1 MNVLSRPTHWDVW
14 LERLAQKSAM
24 NSIVFLQ
31 LGGGHLATVD
41 LLSEAGFHLLPV
53 SDYLDTETPAE
64 ARFVLTRIEELAT
77 APGDQRLGELR
88 RRIQEDTTAGKRF
101 ILHSTAPRVAFPII
115 GSQILMDATFQTGP
129 ERGLWADKAPDGAV
143 FERQLDPR
151 VTLRE
156 ALPQVLR
163 ELGLSLCGQIDRAVF
178 EAPQL
183 DSSML
188 VLDSSEA
195 EALRGAGLLSSDG
208 HWHLQNHHEDLRR
221 ALTDVLD
228 RFDRA
233 PSHVSK
239 THLNVAALASRVR
252 RTIRAAARARWGHD
266 WAEELLPE
274 NRAQDVV
281 ERASKSVAPAATSIR
296 DIRDPLIWLSLREL
310 FALRVTADLGT
321 LGVPLGLW
329 GTAEV
334 EIAAVEDR
342 LRYLGHL
349 TQRDAATVA
358 KWNEVFAPRLS
369 HTNHLNTVNGV
380 AASRPETEVLG
391 RLRDELVANPAFAT
405 DVGASFFS
413 LVTTTFR
420 FLRLCADAR
429 RSYTRPVTKEDV
441 PLENE
446 LQDHYYWYL
455 GGVGLGDFTYL
466 EVPNIATGRV
476 DVLVL
481 GEGGVRFV
489 TEVKREQR
497 KVSLDELADAYFGQ
511 AADYQINNAPLGQL
525 LVLDLSD
532 HSQGVPGVSDSVGV
546 VSRTVGEQ
554 LRSVVILVVRGN
566 RPPPS
571 AVH

>member
-1 MNVLSRPTHWDVW
+1 MSAISRPAHWDAW
-14 LERLAQKSAM
+14 LERLVQKSAM

-31 LGGGHLATVD
+31 LGAGHLATVD
-41 LLSEAGFHLLPV
+41 LLVEAGFHLEPV
-53 SDYLDTETPAE
+53 SDYLDAETPSE
-64 ARFVLTRIEELAT
+64 ARLVLTRIEELAT

-88 RRIQEDTTAGKRF
+88 RRIQQDASAGKRF

-129 ERGLWADKAPDGAV
+129 DQDSWADEGPDGVV

-151 VTLRE
+151 VTLRD
-156 ALPQVLR
+156 ALPQVLK
-163 ELGLSLCGQIDRAVF
+163 ELGLSLCAQIDRVVF
-178 EAPQL
+178 EAPQF

-188 VLDSSEA
+188 GLDSSEA
-195 EALRGAGLLSSDG
+195 EALRGGGLLSSDG
-208 HWHLQNHHEDLRR
+208 HWRLQHHHEDLRR

-228 RFDRA
+228 NFDRA

-239 THLNVAALASRVR
+239 AHLNVAALASRVR
-252 RTIRAAARARWGHD
+252 RTFRAAARARWGHD

-274 NRAQDVV
+274 DLAQAVID
-281 ERASKSVAPAATSIR
+281 RASRSVAPAATSIN
-296 DIRDPLIWLSLREL
+296 DVRDPLIWLSLREL
-310 FALRVTADLGT
+310 FALRVTAALGD

-329 GTAEV
+329 ELAEMEV
-334 EIAAVEDR
+334 AAVEDR

-349 TQRDAATVA
+349 TQHDAAAVA

-369 HTNHLNTVNGV
+369 HTNHLNSANGT
-380 AASRPETEVLG
+380 AASRTETEMLG
-391 RLRDELVANPAFAT
+391 RLRDGLVSNPAFAT
-405 DVGASFFS
+405 DAGASFFA
-413 LVTTTFR
+413 LVTTTLR
-420 FLRLCADAR
+420 FLRLCADAA

-481 GEGGVRFV
+481 GDGGVRFI
-489 TEVKREQR
+489 TEVKRERR
-497 KVSLDELADAYFGQ
+497 KATIDEIADAYFGQ
-511 AADYQINNAPLGQL
+511 ASDYQANNAPLGQL

-532 HSQGVPGVSDSVGV
+532 HSHGIPGVSDSVGV
-546 VSRTVGEQ
+546 ASRTVGEQ
-554 LRSVVILVVRGN
+554 LRSVVIFIVRGN

-571 AVH
+571 AVR

>member
-1 MNVLSRPTHWDVW
+1 MSAIGRPAHWDAW
-14 LERLAQKSAM
+14 LERVDQKSAM
-24 NSIVFLQ
+24 NSVVFLQ
-31 LGGGHLATVD
+31 LGAAHLVTVN
-41 LLSEAGFHLLPV
+41 LLSEAGFHLATAQ
-53 SDYLDTETPAE
+53 DYLDADTPPG
-64 ARFVLTRIEELAT
+64 ARLVLTGVEELAI

-88 RRIQEDTTAGKRF
+88 QRIQEDTQAGKRF
-101 ILHSTAPRVAFPII
+101 ILHSTAPRVAFPIL

-129 ERGLWADKAPDGAV
+129 ERDLWADERPDAVV

-151 VTLRE
+151 ITLRD

-163 ELGLSLCGQIDRAVF
+163 ELGLSLCAQIDRAVF
-178 EAPQL
+178 EAPQF

-188 VLDSSEA
+188 GLDSSEA
-195 EALRGAGLLSSDG
+195 EALRGAGLLSSNG
-208 HWHLQNHHEDLRR
+208 HWHLEGHHEDLRR

-228 RFDRA
+228 SFDRA
-233 PSHVSK
+233 PSHVSEA
-239 THLNVAALASRVR
+239 HLNVAALAARVR
-252 RTIRAAARARWGHD
+252 RTIRAAARGRWGHD
-266 WAEELLPE
+266 WARELLPKDL
-274 NRAQDVV
+274 AQAVV
-281 ERASKSVAPAATSIR
+281 DRASGSVAPGATSIS

-310 FALRVTADLGT
+310 FALRETADLGD
-321 LGVPLGLW
+321 LGVPLRLW
-329 GTAEV
+329 EIAELEV
-334 EIAAVEDR
+334 AAVEDR

-349 TQRDAATVA
+349 TQRDAAAVA
-358 KWNEVFAPRLS
+358 KWNEVFSPRLS
-369 HTNHLNTVNGV
+369 HTNHLNRADGIV
-380 AASRPETEVLG
+380 ASHTENEMLG
-391 RLRDELVANPAFAT
+391 QLRDVLLANPAFAT
-405 DVGASFFS
+405 DAGASFFA
-413 LVTTTFR
+413 LVTTTLR

-455 GGVGLGDFTYL
+455 GGAGLGDFTYL

-497 KVSLDELADAYFGQ
+497 KASLEELADAYFGQ
-511 AADYQINNAPLGQL
+511 ASDYQTNNVPLGQL

-532 HSQGVPGVSDSVGV
+532 HSHGIPGVSESVGV
-546 VSRTVGEQ
+546 VNRAVGDR
-554 LRSVVILVVRGN
+554 LRSVVIFIVRGN

>member
-1 MNVLSRPTHWDVW
+1 MIVSERPAHWEAW
-14 LERLAQKSAM
+14 LERLVQKSAM
-24 NSIVFLQ
+24 NSLVFLQ
-31 LGGGHLATVD
+31 LGAGYLATVD
-41 LLSEAGFHLLPV
+41 LLSEVGFHLMPV
-53 SDYLDTETPAE
+53 SGYLDAETPAE
-64 ARFVLTRIEELAT
+64 AWLVVTGIEELAT

-88 RRIQEDTTAGKRF
+88 RRIQEDAKAGKRF
-101 ILHSTAPRVAFPII
+101 ILHSTAPRVAFPIL

-129 ERGLWADKAPDGAV
+129 ERDLWSNEGSDGVV
-143 FERQLDPR
+143 FEQQLDPR
-151 VTLRE
+151 VTLRD

-163 ELGLSLCGQIDRAVF
+163 ELGLSLCAQIDRAVF
-178 EAPQL
+178 EAPQF

-188 VLDSSEA
+188 ALDSSEA

-208 HWHLQNHHEDLRR
+208 HWNLQNHHEDLRR

-228 RFDRA
+228 SFDRA
-233 PSHVSK
+233 PSHVST

-266 WAEELLPE
+266 WTEELLPE
-274 NRAQDVV
+274 DRTREVI
-281 ERASKSVAPAATSIR
+281 ERASRSVAPAVTSIR
-296 DIRDPLIWLSLREL
+296 DVRDPLIWLSLREL
-310 FALRVTADLGT
+310 FALRVTANLGN
-321 LGVPLGLW
+321 LGVPSGLW
-329 GTAEV
+329 ETAELEV
-334 EIAAVEDR
+334 AAVEDR
-342 LRYLGHL
+342 LQYLGHL
-349 TQRDAATVA
+349 TQRDAAAVA
-358 KWNEVFAPRLS
+358 KWNEVFALRLS
-369 HTNHLNTVNGV
+369 HTNHLNSANGIV
-380 AASRPETEVLG
+380 VSHTESEMVG
-391 RLRDELVANPAFAT
+391 QLRDGLMANPAFAA
-405 DVGASFFS
+405 DPGASFFA
-413 LVTTTFR
+413 LVTTTLR
-420 FLRLCADAR
+420 FLRLCADAK

-497 KVSLDELADAYFGQ
+497 KASLDELADAYFGQ
-511 AADYQINNAPLGQL
+511 AADYQTNNAPLGQL

-532 HSQGVPGVSDSVGV
+532 HSHGIPGVSDSVGV
-546 VSRTVGEQ
+546 ASRMVGEQ
-554 LRSVVILVVRGN
+554 LRSVVIFVVRGN

-571 AVH
+571 AVR